1 MRPAFGRV
9 LQDDEGGATVLAAL
23 AMSALIAVVVMVI
36 HVGSAVGARH
46 QAQSAADLAALA
58 GAGALDRG
66 VADACETARGLAVR
80 MGTQLREC
88 TIDEWDVIV
97 TVGQPVFLGRFGMSD
112 AIASARAGPG

>member
-1 MRPAFGRV
+1 MKSGMG
-9 LQDDEGGATVLAAL
+9 DDEGGATVLAAL
-23 AMSALIAVVVMVI
+23 AMSALIAVVVMVM

-66 VADACETARGLAVR
+66 VADACETALSVASR
-80 MGTQLREC
+80 MSTELREC
-88 TIDEWDVIV
+88 TIDEWDVVV
-97 TVGQPVFLGRFGMSD
+97 TVGQSVFLGRFGMSD

>member
-1 MRPAFGRV
+1 MRR
-9 LQDDEGGATVLAAL
+9 DDEGGATVLAAL
-23 AMSALIAVVVMVI
+23 AMSALIAVVVMVM

-66 VADACETARGLAVR
+66 VVDACESARALSVR
-80 MGTQLREC
+80 MGTELREC
-88 TIDEWDVIV
+88 TIDDWDVIV

-112 AIASARAGPG
+112 ATASARAGPG

>member
-1 MRPAFGRV
+1 MKSGVR
-9 LQDDEGGATVLAAL
+9 DDEGGATVLAAL
-23 AMSALIAVVVMVI
+23 AMSALIAVVVMVM

-66 VADACETARGLAVR
+66 VADACKTARTLAVR

-88 TIDEWDVIV
+88 SIDEWDVIV

-112 AIASARAGPG
+112 AIATARAGPE

>member
-1 MRPAFGRV
+1 MKSGVR
-9 LQDDEGGATVLAAL
+9 DDEGGATVLAAL
-23 AMSALIAVVVMVI
+23 AMSALIAVVVMGL

-58 GAGALDRG
+58 GARALDRG
-66 VADACETARGLAVR
+66 VADACETARTLAVR

-112 AIASARAGPG
+112 ATATARAGPESG

>member
-1 MRPAFGRV
+1 MRSGVR
-9 LQDDEGGATVLAAL
+9 DDEGGATVLAAL

-66 VADACETARGLAVR
+66 VSDACETARTLAMR
-80 MGTQLREC
+80 MGTELREC

-112 AIASARAGPG
+112 AVASARAGPE

>member
-1 MRPAFGRV
+1 MKPGV
-9 LQDDEGGATVLAAL
+9 GDDEGGATVLAAL
-23 AMSALIAVVVMVI
+23 AMSALIAVVVMVM

-66 VADACETARGLAVR
+66 VSDACETARTLAMR
-80 MGTQLREC
+80 MGTELREC

-112 AIASARAGPG
+112 AIATARAGPE

>member
-1 MRPAFGRV
+1 MRLR
-9 LQDDEGGATVLAAL
+9 DDEGGATVLAAMV
-23 AMSALIAVVVMVI
+23 MSALIAVVVMVM
-36 HVGSAVGARH
+36 HVGAAVGARH

-66 VADACETARGLAVR
+66 VADACETARGLAIR

-88 TIDEWDVIV
+88 TIDDWDVIV
-97 TVGQPVFLGRFGMSD
+97 AVGQPVFLGRFGMPD

>member
-1 MRPAFGRV
+1 MRTGLR
-9 LQDDEGGATVLAAL
+9 DDEGGATVLAAL
-23 AMSALIAVVVMVI
+23 AMSALIVVVVMVI

-66 VADACETARGLAVR
+66 VADACETARVLAGR
-80 MGTQLREC
+80 METRLREC
-88 TIDEWDVIV
+88 TVDDWDVIV

>member
-1 MRPAFGRV
+1 MR
-9 LQDDEGGATVLAAL
+9 DDEGGATVLAAL
-23 AMSALIAVVVMVI
+23 AMSALIVVVVMVM

-66 VADACETARGLAVR
+66 VADACETARGLAGR
-80 MGTQLREC
+80 MGTRLREC

>member
-1 MRPAFGRV
+1 MRM
-9 LQDDEGGATVLAAL
+9 QDDEGGATVLAAL

-46 QAQSAADLAALA
+46 QAQSAADLSSLA

-66 VADACETARGLAVR
+66 MADACERARSVASR
-80 MGTQLREC
+80 MSTELREC

>member
-1 MRPAFGRV
+1 MRLDFRWSLRG
-9 LQDDEGGATVLAAL
+9 DEGGATVLAAL
-23 AMSALIAVVVMVI
+23 TMSALITVVVMVI

-66 VADACETARGLAVR
+66 VADACESARGLAVR

-112 AIASARAGPG
+112 AIATARAGPG

>member
-1 MRPAFGRV
+1 MRM
-9 LQDDEGGATVLAAL
+9 QDDEGGATVLAAL

-66 VADACETARGLAVR
+66 ASDACETARGLAGR
-80 MGTQLREC
+80 MGTELREC

>member
-1 MRPAFGRV
+1 MRLAFGRV
-9 LQDDEGGATVLAAL
+9 LRDDEGGATVLAAL
-23 AMSALIAVVVMVI
+23 AMSALIVVVVMVI

-58 GAGALDRG
+58 GAGSLDRG
-66 VADACETARGLAVR
+66 MGDACETARGLAGR
-80 MGTQLREC
+80 MGTVLREC
-88 TIDEWDVIV
+88 TIADWDVIV